1 MPKKEWPKFTQE
13 ENAVILVAMMMAV
26 HSDRESVFGYLQ
38 TSLKCERTRAK
49 SAYFYGLYAFNGTL
63 LKGWRRTN
71 RMLSAMAR
79 ELATLKGE
87 TMVQTLDRFEEADYA
102 KHQE

>member
-1 MPKKEWPKFTQE
+1 MREFTQE
-13 ENAVILVAMMMAV
+13 EDAVILVAMMMAV
-26 HSDRESVFGYLQ
+26 QSDRESVFSYLQ
-38 TSLKCERTRAK
+38 TSLKCDRARAK
-49 SAYFYGLYAFNGTL
+49 KAYFYGLYAFGGIL

-71 RMLSAMAR
+71 RMLGAMTK

-102 KHQE
+102 KHPD